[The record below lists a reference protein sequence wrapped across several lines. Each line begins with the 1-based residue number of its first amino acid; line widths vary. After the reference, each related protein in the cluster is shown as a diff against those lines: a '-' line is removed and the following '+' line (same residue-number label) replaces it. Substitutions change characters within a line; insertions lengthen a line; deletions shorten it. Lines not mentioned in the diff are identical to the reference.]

1 MALFFSIRTF
11 FPKYSVQLIFMLVI
25 VAADFYL
32 WSSLK
37 KQVFNYR
44 YWLRVLIIA
53 VYWFPLLLLLVI
65 IVGSLVKP
73 VLLWNDAI
81 RTYMVGTVMIF
92 YSAKLIPILFLI
104 LADVIRGI
112 QKLVHLSSRNN
123 RVEVIN
129 GGNDNYEITRS
140 KFLQYTGFVSG
151 GLILGTMFTG
161 MLKWVYEFK
170 IHKEKIAFKNLP
182 KKFNNLKI
190 VQISDLHLGSWASK
204 KPLQRAVD
212 IINELEPDLIFFTG
226 DLVNYATKEAYGFE
240 QVLSQLKA
248 KLGTYAVLGNHDYGD
263 YVAWPSEQAKKDNMI
278 DLYQYYRSLG
288 WNLLN
293 NENQILNSSD
303 GSIAVVGV
311 ENWGASNRFPK
322 YGDLDKAMKGSE
334 DADVKILL
342 THDPSHW
349 EKVVI
354 PGNYDIDLS
363 LSGHTHGFQFGIE
376 TKEIKWSPAKY
387 MYKQWAGLYEDDEK
401 LGRYIYVNRGLG
413 SIGYPGRIGIL
424 PEITFIELES

>member
-1 MALFFSIRTF
+1 
-11 FPKYSVQLIFMLVI
+11 MLVL
-25 VAADFYL
+25 VLADFYL

-44 YWLRVLIIA
+44 NWLRVVIIA

-65 IVGSLVKP
+65 MVGSLIKP

-92 YSAKLIPILFLI
+92 YTAKLIPILFLI

-112 QKLVHLSSRNN
+112 QKLIYLSNREKRKEIIISGYDNN
-123 RVEVIN
+123 
-129 GGNDNYEITRS
+129 EITRN
-140 KFLQYTGFVSG
+140 KFLQYTGFVTG

-161 MLKWVYEFK
+161 MLKWAYEFK
-170 IHKEKIAFKNLP
+170 IHKEKITFKSLP

-248 KLGTYAVLGNHDYGD
+248 KLGIYAVLGNHDYGD
-263 YVAWPSEQAKKDNMI
+263 YVAWPSKQAKKDNMI
-278 DLYQYYRSLG
+278 DLFKFYKSLG

-293 NENQILNSSD
+293 NENQILDSTD
-303 GSIAVVGV
+303 GSIAIVGV

-322 YGDLDKAMKGSE
+322 YGDLDKAFKGAE

-342 THDPSHW
+342 SHDPSHW

-354 PGNYDIDLS
+354 PGNYNIDLS

-376 TKEIKWSPAKY
+376 TKEMKWSPAKY

-424 PEITFIELES
+424 PEITLIELAS